1 MERTKKIFRETD
13 GIRGKANYSPLDT
26 ETVLKMGKSLAEYL
40 KKEVEPNP
48 NRPYKVIIG
57 KDTRRSGYMLEQ
69 TLTAGFLSRGV
80 DVMTV
85 GPIPTPGVSHLVK
98 SFALDMGVMITASHN
113 PYYDNGIKVFHND
126 GRKFTDDEEL
136 DVEDIFFNFEFS
148 GIDQIGRAKRIEDVS
163 GRYIEI
169 IKSIADN
176 VSLKGFKIV
185 VDCANGATYKI
196 APTVFKEL
204 GAEVIEI
211 AVDPDGYNI
220 NKDCGALCPENVK
233 KVVLEEKADLGI
245 ALDGDGDRVIMV
257 DEKGNIIDGDYI
269 MAMMAKNLKKHD
281 SLAKNTIVITEYSN
295 QALVKDLEKSG
306 ITVEKVVNGDRAVS
320 AKCKELDLNF
330 GGEQTGHFIF
340 TDYTEVGD
348 GALAALLVMRALK
361 EEETTLSE
369 LAYTFEKYPQ
379 KVFNVEVNKKTPLD
393 ELTEFQDAVKKWED
407 AFAGEGRI
415 YSRYSG
421 TENLLRIMVE
431 AVDQNLLNQAG
442 SELVDISRNLLV

>member
-220 NKDCGALCPENVK
+220 NKDCGALYPENVK